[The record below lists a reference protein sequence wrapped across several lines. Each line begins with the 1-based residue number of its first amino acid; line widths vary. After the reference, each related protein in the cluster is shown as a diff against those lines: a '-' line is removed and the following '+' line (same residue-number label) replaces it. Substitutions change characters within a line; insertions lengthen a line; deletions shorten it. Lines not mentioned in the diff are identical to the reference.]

1 MIRFRK
7 VSKRD
12 MSQTLSQE
20 RKGGADNI
28 LPVVQIPVSLRDLR
42 AEVDGVTSEEEVVLR
57 GDGES
62 VAGESSRVDDQ
73 GTCHCSGDAGEKNS
87 KLVTD
92 DIICI
97 TCHIP
102 SGFRLH
108 MQDTGMHAELKSKEG
123 RRESAYI
130 SGSFCVSITA
140 AMGIPKLETGPQK
153 SVP

>member
-12 MSQTLSQE
+12 MPQTLSQE

-102 SGFRLH
+102 SGFRSH
-108 MQDTGMHAELKSKEG
+108 IQDTGMHAE
-123 RRESAYI
+123 
-130 SGSFCVSITA
+130 
-140 AMGIPKLETGPQK
+140 
-153 SVP
+153 